1 MSPRV
6 LTATTNANGTV
17 NFPEY
22 TYPATPYYV
31 KQTLMNQYG
40 PFAILNRLRGL
51 PIPAPQFGSNGV
63 TWESMGAKQANKN
76 RQLVSETRV
85 LLKYSKLMNSPWG
98 FRSNVNYQYK
108 SIAVTQDMGP
118 GYGSPLNS
126 YWPDALVRL

>member
-6 LTATTNANGTV
+6 LTATSNPNGTV

-51 PIPAPQFGSNGV
+51 PIPAPRFGSNGV
-63 TWESMGAKQANKN
+63 KWETMGAKQANID
-76 RQLVSETRV
+76 RQRIAETRV
-85 LLKYSKLMNSPWG
+85 LLKYPELMDKPWG
-98 FRSNVNYQYK
+98 FRPNINFQYK
-108 SIAVTQDMGP
+108 SIAVNQHMGP
-118 GYGSPLNS
+118 GYGFHSNA
-126 YWPDALVRL
+126 YKPDALVRL